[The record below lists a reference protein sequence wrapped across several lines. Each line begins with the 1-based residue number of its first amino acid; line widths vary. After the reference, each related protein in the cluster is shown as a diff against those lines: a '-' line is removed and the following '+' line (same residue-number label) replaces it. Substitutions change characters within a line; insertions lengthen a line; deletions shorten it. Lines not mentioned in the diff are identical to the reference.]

1 MVELQIISKILETGD
16 FSIIE
21 DNLITDDYFKD
32 TGWED
37 EFLFIKNYYQEYG
50 TVPDK
55 STFLHKFKDRFKG
68 ENPLVDTERTSNEY
82 LVDTIREEYQFR
94 KLAPVVDKI
103 ADIANTDANKA
114 CEYMLQAMKD
124 LQPNYRLG
132 GIDIIA
138 NGDKRLEN
146 YKDRVEHQSDWY
158 FSSGFPE
165 LDTVTHGIQRGEEF
179 IVIFARINQGKS
191 WILEK
196 MITHIWC
203 QGFNV
208 AYISPEMGDDSIG
221 YRFDTLFKGYPNRSL
236 MWGTSE
242 VNITEYENH
251 ISTLKNDHKNKF
263 IVATPED
270 FNRKITVSKLR
281 TFIKQHKL
289 DAIAVDGIKYMTDER
304 GRRNDS
310 DATALTNISADL
322 MSLSVELKV
331 PILVV
336 HQANRQ
342 GVIDNDSEGTPGMHT
357 IKDSDGIG
365 ACASKVFSLRQ
376 KDGAVSITPV
386 KQRNGPVG
394 DTFKYLWNINIGE
407 FIYTADNKDYTPEEK
422 KERRERKKNGGK
434 DVF

>member
-1 MVELQIISKILETGD
+1 MVELQIISKILNTGD

-21 DNLITDDYFKD
+21 NNLITDEYFKD
-32 TGWED
+32 TGWEE
-37 EFLFIKNYYQEYG
+37 EFAFIKSYYKEYG
-50 TVPDK
+50 TVPDIP
-55 STFLHKFKDRFKG
+55 TFLHKFKARFKG
-68 ENPLVDTERTSNEY
+68 KNVLVDTDRTSDEY

-94 KLAPVVDKI
+94 KLAPVVEKIVEI
-103 ADIANTDANKA
+103 ADKDANA
-114 CEYMLQAMKD
+114 ASEYLRSAIKD
-124 LQPNYRLG
+124 LQPNYRMG

-138 NGDKRLEN
+138 NGEKRLAN
-146 YKDRVEHQSDWY
+146 YKDKIEHQSDWY

-196 MITHIWC
+196 MMTHIWC

-236 MWGTSE
+236 MWGTSDID
-242 VNITEYENH
+242 VADYENH
-251 ISTLKNDHKNKF
+251 IHTLKDEHQNKF

-270 FNRKITVSKLR
+270 FNRRITISKLR
-281 TFIKQHKL
+281 AFIQQHKL
-289 DAIAVDGIKYMTDER
+289 DAIAIDGIKYMTDER

-342 GVIDNDSEGTPGMHT
+342 GVIGADEDGTPGLHT
-357 IKDSDGIG
+357 IKDCDGIG

-376 KDGAVSITPV
+376 KDGALSITPV

-407 FIYTADNKDYTPEEK
+407 FIYTADDKDYTLEEK
-422 KERRERKKNGGK
+422 KERRERKKNSGK